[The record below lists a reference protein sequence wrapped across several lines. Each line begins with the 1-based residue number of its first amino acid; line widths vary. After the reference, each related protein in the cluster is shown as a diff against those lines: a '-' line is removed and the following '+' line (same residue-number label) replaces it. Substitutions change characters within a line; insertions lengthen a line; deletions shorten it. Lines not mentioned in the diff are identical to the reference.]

1 MANVIFSEYDAD
13 KSGFIEKNEIKQ
25 LLIDLSNE
33 IGIDTPADKDVV
45 EVMTRFDV
53 NKDTKLSK
61 EEFLNFAVEL
71 FGDIAAQWSILNIN
85 YVIIFIVKVT

>member
-1 MANVIFSEYDAD
+1 LANVIFSEYDAD

-71 FGDIAAQWSILNIN
+71 FGDIAAQ
-85 YVIIFIVKVT
+85 